1 MRIPDRSL
9 PPDLL
14 DVPLASDGTKV
25 KTLRS
30 STMSTTTKPSEE
42 SGLPVDEPIEP
53 EPTGMTKPTSF
64 MGIKRKPYV
73 YPKQSGP
80 PEVRYSH
87 HNWNMDSVMRDKFRQ
102 ADRQISREFDGIATE
117 YKGKKSRDFG
127 GKRFRDFEGIRLSDI
142 QRKRPRDFEGK
153 LDYDDRFRDEF
164 LT

>member
-1 MRIPDRSL
+1 
-9 PPDLL
+9 
-14 DVPLASDGTKV
+14 
-25 KTLRS
+25 
-30 STMSTTTKPSEE
+30 
-42 SGLPVDEPIEP
+42 
-53 EPTGMTKPTSF
+53 
-64 MGIKRKPYV
+64 
-73 YPKQSGP
+73 
-80 PEVRYSH
+80 
-87 HNWNMDSVMRDKFRQ
+87 MRDKFRQ